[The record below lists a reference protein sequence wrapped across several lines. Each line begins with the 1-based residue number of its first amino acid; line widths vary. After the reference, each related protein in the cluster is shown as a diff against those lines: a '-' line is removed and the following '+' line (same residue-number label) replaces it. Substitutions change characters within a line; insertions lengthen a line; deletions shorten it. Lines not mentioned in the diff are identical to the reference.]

1 MKLITRAFWSGMS
14 LLVCTALVWTAASA
28 ADPDAKLLPEGPGK
42 DAVVKVCTEC
52 HGPASFR
59 KARKTEEEW
68 SETAQDMVERGAKA
82 LPAELTAVVT
92 YLAQNFGP
100 DSKVNMNTAP
110 LEELK
115 AVLRLT
121 VPEAQAVIRYRQ
133 DNGSFK
139 EWRDLLKVAGLD
151 AAKVEAQKDRMG
163 F

>member
-1 MKLITRAFWSGMS
+1 MKLP
-14 LLVCTALVWTAASA
+14 LPLVCSTFAIWMAWPANA

-42 DAVVKVCTEC
+42 ETVVKVCTEC

-68 SETAQDMVERGAKA
+68 SETAQDMIERGAKA
-82 LPAELTAVVT
+82 LPAELTVVVT

-100 DSKVNMNTAP
+100 DSKVNVNTAP

-115 AVLRLT
+115 AVLRFT
-121 VPEAQAVIRYRQ
+121 VPEAQAVVRYRQ

-139 EWRDLLKVAGLD
+139 E
-151 AAKVEAQKDRMG
+151 
-163 F
+163 

>member
-1 MKLITRAFWSGMS
+1 MKLPCS
-14 LLVCTALVWTAASA
+14 LLANTLTFLIAMIWTAAA

-42 DAVVKVCTEC
+42 ETVIKVCTEC

-59 KARKTEEEW
+59 KARKTEEDW
-68 SETAQDMVERGAKA
+68 SETAQDMIERGAKA

-115 AVLRLT
+115 AVLHFT
-121 VPEAQAVIRYRQ
+121 VLEAQAVIRYRQ

>member
-1 MKLITRAFWSGMS
+1 MKLSILLIGRAFAVWA
-14 LLVCTALVWTAASA
+14 ALVWTASA

-42 DAVVKVCTEC
+42 DVVVKVCTEC

-68 SETAQDMVERGAKA
+68 SDTGQDMVERGAKA
-82 LPAELTAVVT
+82 LPAELAAVVT

-121 VPEAQAVIRYRQ
+121 VPESQAVIWYRH

-139 EWRDLLKVAGLD
+139 EWRDLLKVPGLD

>member
-1 MKLITRAFWSGMS
+1 MKFW
-14 LLVCTALVWTAASA
+14 TALVWTTLVWPASA

-42 DAVVKVCTEC
+42 ETVIKVCTEC

-59 KARKTEEEW
+59 KARKTEEDW
-68 SETAQDMVERGAKA
+68 SETAQDMIERGAKA

-121 VPEAQAVIRYRQ
+121 VPEAQAVIRHRE

>member
-1 MKLITRAFWSGMS
+1 MKLSILLAGRAF
-14 LLVCTALVWTAASA
+14 AVWTALAWTASA

-42 DAVVKVCTEC
+42 DTVAKVCTEC
-52 HGPASFR
+52 HGPGSFR

-82 LPAELTAVVT
+82 LPADLAAVVT

-121 VPEAQAVIRYRQ
+121 VPEAQAVVQYRQ
-133 DNGSFK
+133 NNAAFK
-139 EWRDLLKVAGLD
+139 EWRDLLKVPGLD